1 MGLKKIDVDS
11 LVEQMN
17 ISVESNSKIV
27 MISDGKMKELE
38 LPKYGSIVIK
48 VVDGKITKYDVTTGA
63 LF

>member
-1 MGLKKIDVDS
+1 
-11 LVEQMN
+11 
-17 ISVESNSKIV
+17 